1 MLVLSILSTFLEK
14 NMPASLCL
22 VIATFLW
29 GSSFVALKY
38 TINSY
43 DPTFV
48 IFLRMLITL
57 IVSLCLLRWVKRF
70 EYQRGDWKYLLT
82 MSLAEPCLYFLF
94 EGFALQNTSASQ
106 AGVLVSSLPLIVA
119 FLAYYLLKERLS
131 RAILVGFGFC
141 ISGGL
146 LLTYVSPNSNDASN
160 PILGN
165 FLEFLAM
172 ICAAYYSI
180 SVKRLAVRYSPLSL
194 IAVQGF
200 SGTLFFA
207 PFLFFTGLP
216 ETHNGNAL
224 LSIVYLG
231 TFVTLGGYGFY
242 NYALSKVSVLT
253 SAAYSNLIPVF
264 SLLLSAL
271 ILGEVLNFNQWVSIF
286 IIFFGVVVS
295 QLHKPVAVI
304 NEQPDIKM
312 SNL

>member
-1 MLVLSILSTFLEK
+1 
-14 NMPASLCL
+14 MPASLCL
-22 VIATFLW
+22 LIATFLW

-43 DPTFV
+43 DPIFV
-48 IFLRMLITL
+48 VFLRMLITL
-57 IVSLCLLRWVKRF
+57 VLSLCLWRWVKRF

-94 EGFALQNTSASQ
+94 EGYALQNTSASQ
-106 AGVLVSSLPLIVA
+106 AGVLVSSLPLLVA
-119 FLAYYLLKERLS
+119 FLAYFLLKERLS
-131 RAILVGFGFC
+131 KAIIVGFGLC
-141 ISGGL
+141 ISGGI
-146 LLTYVSPNSNDASN
+146 LLTYVSPSSSDASN
-160 PILGN
+160 PVLGN

-180 SVKRLAVRYSPLSL
+180 SVKRLAIRYSPLSL
-194 IAVQGF
+194 IALQGL

-224 LSIVYLG
+224 LSILYLG
-231 TFVTLGGYGFY
+231 SFVTLGGYGFF

-271 ILGEVLNFNQWVSIF
+271 ILEEMLNLNQWISIF
-286 IIFFGVVVS
+286 IIFLGVVVS
-295 QLHKPVAVI
+295 QLHKPENVI
-304 NEQPDIKM
+304 YEQTDMKE
-312 SNL
+312 SRS